1 MAELTATRS
10 GLHPGL
16 PALLFAALLAAGCA
30 TSTPPPGQT
39 PSPAEP
45 AGTPTPSGEHP
56 PGTAAPSSDAATLAL
71 LEQSERAAK
80 NGALDEALSY
90 AERAV
95 RIEPRRA
102 DLWTRLASLELAD
115 GNPTTAIQYANKA
128 LVLAADRPDWQRDA
142 WLVIADAK
150 DALGQ
155 TEEAEAIRRRWR
167 TARG

>member
-1 MAELTATRS
+1 VAELSEARRR
-10 GLHPGL
+10 HPGL
-16 PALLFAALLAAGCA
+16 PALLLAALLTAGCA

-45 AGTPTPSGEHP
+45 AGTPAPEHAP
-56 PGTAAPSSDAATLAL
+56 ATAAPSSDAATLAL

-102 DLWTRLASLELAD
+102 DLWTHLAALELTD

-128 LVLAADRPDWQRDA
+128 LALAADRPDWQRDA

-150 DALGQ
+150 DALGE
-155 TEEAEAIRRRWR
+155 TEEAQAIRRRWQ